1 MVKQSTLSD
10 EEIVEVVRSSDKNKY
25 RVIVERYQDKLY
37 RYVFRMTKD
46 NDVTNDIVQQAFIK
60 AYKNLQGF
68 DTKRKFSSW
77 IYRITHNETMNYFQ
91 KNKRNIK
98 IDDAS
103 LLDKLLH
110 REQVTDRDEVES
122 EELKQIMQEVINEL
136 PINYSAPLSLF
147 YYEDKSYEE
156 ISEILHIPVNTVGT
170 RIRRGRA
177 KAKELY
183 LRKTNNGERKY

>member
-10 EEIVEVVRSSDKNKY
+10 EEVVEVVRSSDKDKY
-25 RVIVERYQDKLY
+25 RIIVERYQDKLY
-37 RYVFRMTKD
+37 RYIFRMTKD
-46 NDVTNDIVQQAFIK
+46 NDITNDIVQQAFIK

-77 IYRITHNETMNYFQ
+77 IYRITHNEAMNYFQ
-91 KNKRNIK
+91 KNKKNVK

-110 REQVTDRDEVES
+110 REQAVVQDELEV
-122 EELKQIMQEVINEL
+122 EELKKIMQEVIDEL
-136 PINYSAPLSLF
+136 PINYGAPLSLF
-147 YYEDKSYEE
+147 YYEDKSYDE

-170 RIRRGRA
+170 RIERGKA

-183 LRKTNNGERKY
+183 LKKTQNGKRR